1 MSATR
6 VTGDAAR
13 RPKALKEGLIVR
25 EVGGETLLYDT
36 RRHKM
41 HCLGPLVARVWRA
54 CTGRRTLAQ
63 VAESVSSGRGRAADA
78 AAVELALLRLR
89 RARLVARDGP
99 PAGTLARRELLQ
111 RAAGL
116 AGLGVLTLA
125 APTVLQ
131 AATCTPFGV
140 CRSLPNSSCTGLP
153 CCASPDVLSGE
164 TCGRRGNGP
173 NCDCRR
179 Q

>member
-1 MSATR
+1 
-6 VTGDAAR
+6 
-13 RPKALKEGLIVR
+13 
-25 EVGGETLLYDT
+25 VGGETLVYDT

-54 CTGRRTLAQ
+54 CTGRRTIAQ

-89 RARLVARDGP
+89 RARLVARHEQP
-99 PAGTLARRELLQ
+99 TANLARRELLQ

-116 AGLGVLTLA
+116 AGLTLLTLG

-131 AATCTPFGV
+131 AATCTPLAE
-140 CRSLPNSSCTGLP
+140 CRARPNNDCTGLP
-153 CCASPDVLSGE
+153 CCPGVGVPAGSRCNKPG
-164 TCGRRGNGP
+164 GGA
-173 NCDCRR
+173 NCSCR
-179 Q
+179 

>member
-6 VTGDAAR
+6 VAGDAAR

-25 EVGGETLLYDT
+25 EVGGETLVYDT

-63 VAESVSSGRGRAADA
+63 VAGSLSSGQGRAADA

-131 AATCTPFGV
+131 AATCITRTECMNTSNADCKGQ
-140 CRSLPNSSCTGLP
+140 P
-153 CCASPDVLSGE
+153 CCPGE
-164 TCGRRGNGP
+164 GVPPGSTCAKQGGGANCTCRG
-173 NCDCRR
+173 
-179 Q
+179 